1 MVPHGELKMTDTT
14 TNSNKPPREAR
25 AKHELI
31 AEPNGPHTDMGT
43 AIGIR
48 YTDLSSG
55 LVREYFPKGAKPG
68 TDLTMLALFG
78 AKTKATNEAS
88 RIRNGEGGDSQ
99 AQMEA
104 VDELFDAL
112 MQEPAVWREKAEGGS
127 GSRTDKPLLAAVLLE
142 MLGTKAKGG
151 VDDYVKRFEDD
162 VTYMR
167 NVLKSEAGTEY
178 RKRAGKTGPA
188 VDSLA

>member
-1 MVPHGELKMTDTT
+1 MADVT
-14 TNSNKPPREAR
+14 TNAAEAKR
-25 AKHELI
+25 VAQAKHELI
-31 AEPNGPHTDMGT
+31 AEPNGPHTDIGT

-48 YTDLSSG
+48 YTDLKSG
-55 LVREYFPKGAKPG
+55 LTREYFPKNAKAG
-68 TDLTMLALFG
+68 SDLTMLALFG

-112 MQEPAVWREKAEGGS
+112 MQDPPVWREKAEGGS
-127 GSRTDKPLLAAVLLE
+127 GSRTDKGLLATVLLE

-151 VDDYVKRFEDD
+151 VNDYVKRFEDD